1 MLSGVFVC
9 MRDGMHVHQF
19 VCVCLIDQ
27 LWPLLEKKLIPLGTK
42 WWMANSGSHVRCVCV
57 ERGEG

>member
-1 MLSGVFVC
+1 MCV
-9 MRDGMHVHQF
+9 RDGMHVHQF